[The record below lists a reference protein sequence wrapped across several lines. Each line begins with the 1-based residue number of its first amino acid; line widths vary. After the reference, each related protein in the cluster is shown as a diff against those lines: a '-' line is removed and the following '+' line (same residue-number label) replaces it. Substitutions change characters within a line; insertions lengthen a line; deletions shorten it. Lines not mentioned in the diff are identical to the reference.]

1 MSRLLLLPCL
11 CLSAITAAQ
20 QDSITLDPVAMEEAW
35 RAVTSPATAGAAKSP
50 VLQLPGVPRVGEAS
64 REAQLWAEAQ
74 QAVQSPTFP
83 VLVLS
88 LLQSLNPQ
96 QPMQDSVWQYASAL
110 ELHRQAFIGNARARR
125 EMAVALRS
133 GKLCG
138 LNYFV
143 DTALAAAL
151 AAPPQ
156 PALLLPEGGQ

>member
-1 MSRLLLLPCL
+1 MSCRLILSCL
-11 CLSAITAAQ
+11 CLPALVAAQ

-35 RAVTSPATAGAAKSP
+35 RAVTSPATAGATKSP
-50 VLQLPGVPRVGEAS
+50 VLQLSGVPRAGESS

-110 ELHRQAFIGNARARR
+110 ELHQQAFTGNARARR
-125 EMAVALRS
+125 EMAAALRS

-143 DTALAAAL
+143 DAALAAAL
-151 AAPPQ
+151 EAPPQ